1 MKKLGVAR
9 ELWQPAGETTQAI
22 PAGAIYGGN
31 RLKDGEC
38 SCLVESNSAQF
49 FYMKIVW
56 CFQREFFVSFL
67 KIESDGSIQGGL
79 EETWRKPFED
89 PLLSDFLLARFQ

>member
-1 MKKLGVAR
+1 MAAKLVKPSLLFPLEILFEKLDMAR
-9 ELWQPAGETTQAI
+9 ELWQPAGETTEAI
-22 PAGAIYGGN
+22 PAGAIYGRN

-38 SCLVESNSAQF
+38 SCLVETNPVF

-67 KIESDGSIQGGL
+67 KIASDGSIQGGL
-79 EETWRKPFED
+79 EETF
-89 PLLSDFLLARFQ
+89 